1 MSSSSPKRPQRVAQL
16 IQQEISRL
24 LVQGLKDPRVGFVT
38 VTEVRVTGDLRHAKV
53 YVSVYED
60 GERRDETLAGL
71 QAAAGFIK
79 REIAQNV
86 RIRWV
91 PDLHF
96 TLDEGLERAQRM
108 EELMGAIARGD
119 KEAPEAVSAEVLPV
133 VNSRSA
139 MGERKRDLDEKL
151 AEADRQ
157 RRERAGRKPGK
168 RDRKSSK
175 RRRR

>member
-53 YVSVYED
+53 YVSVYEE
-60 GERRDETLAGL
+60 GARRDETIAGL
-71 QAAAGFIK
+71 QAAAGFLK
-79 REIAQNV
+79 REIAQSV

-108 EELMGAIARGD
+108 EDLIGAIARGD
-119 KEAPEAVSAEVLPV
+119 KEAPSADSTEVIPV

-139 MGERKRDLDEKL
+139 MGDRKRELDEKL
-151 AEADRQ
+151 AEAERQ
-157 RRERAGRKPGK
+157 RSARVGRKPGK
-168 RDRKSSK
+168 RGGKSSK
-175 RRRR
+175 RRGR

>member
-1 MSSSSPKRPQRVAQL
+1 
-16 IQQEISRL
+16 
-24 LVQGLKDPRVGFVT
+24 
-38 VTEVRVTGDLRHAKV
+38 
-53 YVSVYED
+53 
-60 GERRDETLAGL
+60 
-71 QAAAGFIK
+71 
-79 REIAQNV
+79 
-86 RIRWV
+86 
-91 PDLHF
+91 
-96 TLDEGLERAQRM
+96 
-108 EELMGAIARGD
+108 MGAIARGD